1 MNINTN
7 DFWRIRSARH
17 NHENREFATEAQAI
31 EFAQTGDTLA
41 HVVNGREESHR
52 PVVK

>member
-1 MNINTN
+1 MSQNEK
-7 DFWRIRSARH
+7 WVVRSVRH
-17 NHENREFATEAQAI
+17 NHESKLFDSEAEALT
-31 EFAQTGDTLA
+31 FAQTGDVLA